1 VPAPAPTPPEH
12 LAGRARKTR
21 EPGARNPLAP
31 KRKVVDRDGMSDED
45 DLPQPKDH
53 LPPRDER
60 EHDVPQETYP
70 DGGAPE
76 GEAGVSPETA
86 AEPDKPNRHGVDQIP
101 PRGR

>member
-1 VPAPAPTPPEH
+1 
-12 LAGRARKTR
+12 
-21 EPGARNPLAP
+21 
-31 KRKVVDRDGMSDED
+31 MSDED

-70 DGGAPE
+70 
-76 GEAGVSPETA
+76 